1 MNRPPRISPLF
12 PYTTLFRSEIA
23 EGFSSGVWSAPALRF
38 GVRLQERG
46 FQTLPAQSG
55 GDSMGKDG
63 DSRGLVSKEYLD
75 RFAELFER
83 SEYAK
88 DPNSREARESESD
101 FNSLL
106 DQVYSTEVEP
116 RCP

>member
-1 MNRPPRISPLF
+1 
-12 PYTTLFRSEIA
+12 
-23 EGFSSGVWSAPALRF
+23 
-38 GVRLQERG
+38 
-46 FQTLPAQSG
+46 
-55 GDSMGKDG
+55 MGKDG

-75 RFAELFER
+75 CFAELFER

-116 RCP
+116 RCPSISPSAFKAFIRRHCQAIIANRDQKITCPPPSA

>member
-1 MNRPPRISPLF
+1 
-12 PYTTLFRSEIA
+12 
-23 EGFSSGVWSAPALRF
+23 
-38 GVRLQERG
+38 
-46 FQTLPAQSG
+46 
-55 GDSMGKDG
+55 MGKDG

-83 SEYAK
+83 SEYAN

-106 DQVYSTEVEP
+106 DQV
-116 RCP
+116 